1 MIDNCRDDRC
11 IVSDSVAPARD
22 GNSRTGFNLAPEVE
36 PQEFGL
42 NRCRN
47 IVNLGAMQLLP

>member
-22 GNSRTGFNLAPEVE
+22 GNSGTGFNLASEVE
-36 PQEFGL
+36 PREFGL